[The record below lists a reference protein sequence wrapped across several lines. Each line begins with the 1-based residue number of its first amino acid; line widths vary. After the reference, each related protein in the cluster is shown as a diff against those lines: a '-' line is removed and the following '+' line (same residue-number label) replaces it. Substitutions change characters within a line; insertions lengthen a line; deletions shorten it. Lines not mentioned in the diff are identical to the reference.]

1 MLFLACAAVLHLSP
15 SIQEGAPAAAAELP
29 LERTVRECAR
39 ALVARQE
46 DLSLGERERGDTR
59 RGEANEWPYE
69 GVYRERV
76 PGAKLPQ
83 IPAGYRVGGT
93 SIGGLFLLESL
104 PFLAEDER
112 DDARGALERALGF
125 VLEAQEWP
133 EMSAGFSRSYDVR
146 GWGHAYGL
154 WFLLRARSEESLP
167 ARLRERFDAAITT
180 WIETLESTEIEGGG
194 GWNYSRRSRGDAP
207 AAASS
212 FMTAS
217 TLITL
222 FLAVDSGFEVD
233 GDVIE
238 RALATLEAARV
249 GDDEFAYGYTSSGG
263 LSKVPGTIGRSP
275 MVEVALDLAGRGDE
289 ARLLTAVEA
298 FFEHWDELE
307 ARRQKT
313 GTHEGDYGIAPYYF
327 YYAQLG
333 AALAIERCPE
343 KARPALRE
351 QLTARL
357 IQTRDVAGTWNDR
370 VFDRSAAFGTSMVGW
385 AVLAPELA
393 PLPSWD

>member
-1 MLFLACAAVLHLSP
+1 MLFLAAAVALQFP
-15 SIQEGAPAAAAELP
+15 PAFQQDTAAASGELP
-29 LERTVRECAR
+29 LEQTVRECAR

-59 RGEANEWPYE
+59 RGEAMEWPYE

-76 PGAKLPQ
+76 AGAKLPQ

-93 SIGGLFLLESL
+93 SIGGLFLLEAL
-104 PFLAEDER
+104 PYLEEGER
-112 DDARGALERALGF
+112 DEARGAVQRALGF
-125 VLEAQEWP
+125 VLDSQGWP

-154 WFLLRARSEESLP
+154 WFLLRARAEESLP
-167 ARLRERFDAAITT
+167 EDLAERFDAAITAY
-180 WIETLESTEIEGGG
+180 IETLEATEIEGGG

-222 FLAVDSGFEVD
+222 FLAAESGFDVD
-233 GDVIE
+233 ADVIE
-238 RALATLEAARV
+238 RALATLEASRV
-249 GDDEFAYGYTSSGG
+249 GDDEFAYGYTSAGG

-275 MVEVALDLAGRGDE
+275 MVEIALDLAGRGDE

-327 YYAQLG
+327 FYAQLG

-343 KARPALRE
+343 KARAGLRE

-357 IQTRDVAGTWNDR
+357 IQTRDAAGTWNDR

-385 AVLAPELA
+385 AVLAPEIA
-393 PLPSWD
+393 PLATWE